1 MTGLACALSRRA
13 RAPSRRYLEPV
24 REPEFELEAA
34 APVNWD
40 DIETADLTRA
50 NLQRAVMT
58 DVRVFHPERAA
69 AVAPEH
75 IPKIPCLHESDH
87 ELDAPSGAIGAER
100 SDGRDP
106 RPAEAK
112 GV

>member
-1 MTGLACALSRRA
+1 M
-13 RAPSRRYLEPV
+13 RAPRLSMRAPRAPLRYLEPV

-34 APVNWD
+34 APVDWD

-69 AVAPEH
+69 AVAPACVE
-75 IPKIPCLHESDH
+75 PDVQS
-87 ELDAPSGAIGAER
+87 
-100 SDGRDP
+100 
-106 RPAEAK
+106 RPAPERRSGDREPGLVETK
-112 GV
+112 

>member
-1 MTGLACALSRRA
+1 M
-13 RAPSRRYLEPV
+13 

-34 APVNWD
+34 APVDWD

-69 AVAPEH
+69 AVAPED
-75 IPKIPCLHESDH
+75 IPSIPSLH
-87 ELDAPSGAIGAER
+87 ER
-100 SDGRDP
+100 SDEREH